1 MSAQEPHHG
10 RILEQLSQ
18 SNNPTSQIEQL
29 RKIKNALIG
38 HELRKREYIRGGV
51 LPVIADLLC
60 NNQVLPEHQERLHI
74 ECANIVCIL
83 AHEGPA
89 FVSPILHSKAH
100 SVFLSRLSDLPSIR
114 ESLALLRC
122 LNAIADGLPPRE
134 PGQWLQDAHFA
145 DLLYMSSNTA
155 WIISNVRDASSPLAS
170 QQVCDKTI
178 ALLCKTCSTT
188 YHKRLL
194 VDSGFLSALAERM
207 ASFVVA
213 GGLVSPSLELLDF
226 PSTVASS
233 LPASAPTS
241 AHLSPTLEAIILLI
255 EGSKERAEAF
265 INDSAITCV
274 LPKPRSDFSPATMRQ
289 STWASNAMPSAI
301 SRLGSFAALDGLL
314 PHVPP
319 KEKCSSPSNL
329 NFPPLGSGGF
339 IPRRRTSFQPTMAP
353 IPNTAFSSECSDSRY
368 CSTLIPYL
376 ILLAR
381 EPRARRRLLASK
393 LLVHLH
399 DLELVPKGRSKS
411 LGALLI
417 PVLIRL
423 LDHQQGPRP
432 GSSIPDDSC
441 LCNGMHYS
449 KAVPE
454 VLAMLIMDDADMQ
467 KMAVE
472 TKAIVKLSVGLKGTF
487 DVSDGRKAMPWRPR
501 KINDEHNLVVTPER
515 LLGSGGPSQTMR
527 HEMAY
532 REGTLQALAAIA
544 PFNDD
549 YRKQICDQGALTQIM
564 LAMKPFHSNVPN
576 AGTQIESA
584 GNSAATILA
593 ACNAVRALTRSVTAL
608 RTKLVD
614 AEVAKAVIDL
624 MNSPDPEVRIAATK
638 VLANLAMDFSPMKE
652 SVGESSVVKK
662 LCEQAHSA
670 NARLRL
676 ESIWALKQLA
686 VNASNKLK
694 REIINELGSSWL
706 KLLIRTDPCDIPAG
720 EVIGLVDKEY
730 PPRGDNEGAAPSED
744 IVMSEES
751 DGETPISF
759 AEAPAP
765 SSREAE
771 DDFNRHTPEA
781 DLAIQ
786 EQVLDLIRNL
796 FCGENSSDVVDYVI
810 GEMGRDDFFKIMKA
824 RIEPRRSF
832 GSTRKDNQEK
842 SAPGGLIAKVLYII
856 VHVAAASQQW
866 RVWVAGENALLR
878 MILTFTTHAERE
890 IRVQTCWLAI
900 NLMFEDDI
908 NDRSACRRRAQELQ
922 KAGFRKEM
930 QRLEQDSD
938 LDVRERAKTAVHFFT
953 NLLDARR

>member
-10 RILEQLSQ
+10 YILEQLSQ

-38 HELRKREYIRGGV
+38 HELRKQEYIRAGV

-60 NNQVLPEHQERLHI
+60 NGRILPEHQERLYI
-74 ECANIVCIL
+74 ECANIVCVL

-89 FVSPILHSKAH
+89 FVSPILHSKAP
-100 SVFLSRLSDLPSIR
+100 SILLSRLSDLPSLR
-114 ESLALLRC
+114 ESLALVRC
-122 LNAIADGLPPRE
+122 LNAIADGLPPKE
-134 PGQWLQDAHFA
+134 PGQWLQDTHFA

-155 WIISNVRDASSPLAS
+155 WIISSVRDASSPLAS

-178 ALLCKTCSTT
+178 ALLCKTCATA
-188 YHKRLL
+188 YHKRFL
-194 VDSGFLSALAERM
+194 VDSGFLSVLAERL
-207 ASFVVA
+207 ASFVVS

-226 PSTVASS
+226 PSTVAS
-233 LPASAPTS
+233 LPTPAPTS
-241 AHLSPTLEAIILLI
+241 AHLSPTLEAIILLT
-255 EGSKERAEAF
+255 EGSKERARAF
-265 INDSAITCV
+265 INDPAIICV
-274 LPKPRSDFSPATMRQ
+274 LSKPRSDFSPTTMRQ
-289 STWASNAMPSAI
+289 STWAGNAMPSAI
-301 SRLGSFAALDGLL
+301 SRIGSFAALDGLL
-314 PHVPP
+314 PHLPP
-319 KEKCSSPSNL
+319 KEKSSSPSNL

-353 IPNTAFSSECSDSRY
+353 IPNTALHSETSDSRD
-368 CSTLIPYL
+368 SSMLIPYL

-381 EPRARRRLLASK
+381 EPRGRRRLLASK

-399 DLELVPKGRSKS
+399 DLELVPKARSTS

-417 PVLIRL
+417 PVLVRL
-423 LDHQQGPRP
+423 LDHQQGPRLGNSVP
-432 GSSIPDDSC
+432 GDSY

-467 KMAVE
+467 KMTVE

-487 DVSDGRKAMPWRPR
+487 DMSGGRKAMPWRPR
-501 KINDEHNLVVTPER
+501 KSNNEQNLVVTPER

-564 LAMKPFHSNVPN
+564 LAMKPFHSDAPN
-576 AGTQIESA
+576 AGAQVESA

-652 SVGESSVVKK
+652 SVGESFVVKK

-706 KLLIRTDPCDIPAG
+706 KLLIRTDPYDIPAG

-730 PPRGDNEGAAPSED
+730 PPRSDDEGAPLSED
-744 IVMSEES
+744 VVMSEES
-751 DGETPISF
+751 DGETPIPF
-759 AEAPAP
+759 AEALAP
-765 SSREAE
+765 SPREAE
-771 DDFNRHTPEA
+771 DDFNKHTPEA

-796 FCGENSSDVVDYVI
+796 FCGENSSDVVDYVV

-832 GSTRKDNQEK
+832 GTTRKDNQER
-842 SAPGGLIAKVLYII
+842 SAPSGLIAKVLYII

-866 RVWVAGENALLR
+866 RVSVAGETALLR
-878 MILTFTTHAERE
+878 IILTFTTHAERE

-900 NLMFEDDI
+900 NLMFEDDV

-922 KAGFRKEM
+922 KVGFRKEM

-953 NLLDARR
+953 NLLDTR

>member
-1 MSAQEPHHG
+1 M
-10 RILEQLSQ
+10 I
-18 SNNPTSQIEQL
+18 T
-29 RKIKNALIG
+29 
-38 HELRKREYIRGGV
+38 
-51 LPVIADLLC
+51 DLLRDG
-60 NNQVLPEHQERLHI
+60 QVLPEHRERLYI
-74 ECANIVCIL
+74 ECADIVCIL

-89 FVSPILHSKAH
+89 FVSPVLHSKAP
-100 SVFLSRLSDLPSIR
+100 SVLMSRLSESPTPR
-114 ESLALLRC
+114 ESLTLLRC

-134 PGQWLQDAHFA
+134 PGQWLQDTHFA
-145 DLLYMSSNTA
+145 DLLYMSSN
-155 WIISNVRDASSPLAS
+155 ISWMLSSVRDVSSPLAS
-170 QQVCDKTI
+170 QQICDKTL

-194 VDSGFLSALAERM
+194 VDAGLLSVLAHRL

-226 PSTVASS
+226 PLTVASS
-233 LPASAPTS
+233 LPAPAPTS
-241 AHLSPTLEAIILLI
+241 AHLSPTLEAIVLLI
-255 EGSKERAEAF
+255 EGSKMRAEAF

-274 LPKPRSDFSPATMRQ
+274 LPRPRSDSSPAAMRH
-289 STWASNAMPSAI
+289 STWTGSATPNTI
-301 SRLGSFAALDGLL
+301 NRLGSFAALDDLL
-314 PHVPP
+314 PHLPP
-319 KEKCSSPSNL
+319 KEKSSSPSNL

-339 IPRRRTSFQPTMAP
+339 IPRRRTSFQPTMTP
-353 IPNTAFSSECSDSRY
+353 MPNTGFSSENSASRD

-381 EPRARRRLLASK
+381 EPRGRRRLLASK
-393 LLVHLH
+393 LLVNLH
-399 DLELVPKGRSKS
+399 DLDLVPKARSKS

-417 PVLIRL
+417 PVLVRL
-423 LDHQQGPRP
+423 LDPQQGPRP
-432 GSSIPDDSC
+432 GTSIPDDSC

-467 KMAVE
+467 KVAVE
-472 TKAIVKLSVGLKGTF
+472 TKAIVKLSVVLKGTF
-487 DVSDGRKAMPWRPR
+487 DISDGRKAVPWRPR
-501 KINDEHNLVVTPER
+501 RTTDEYNLVVTPER

-549 YRKQICDQGALTQIM
+549 YRKQICDQGALAQIM
-564 LAMKPFHSNVPN
+564 LAMKPFHSTVPDPG
-576 AGTQIESA
+576 AHIESA

-652 SVGESSVVKK
+652 SVGKSSVVKK

-706 KLLIRTDPCDIPAG
+706 KLVIRTDPYDIPAG

-730 PPRGDNEGAAPSED
+730 PPRGDYESIPLSED
-744 IVMSEES
+744 VVMSEES
-751 DGETPISF
+751 DRETPTLF
-759 AEAPAP
+759 AEAPAM
-765 SSREAE
+765 SLREAE
-771 DDFNRHTPEA
+771 NDFNKHTPEA

-810 GEMGRDDFFKIMKA
+810 GEMGRDDFFEIMKA
-824 RIEPRRSF
+824 RIEPKRSY
-832 GSTRKDNQEK
+832 GTTRKDNQEK
-842 SAPGGLIAKVLYII
+842 SAPSGLIAKVLYII
-856 VHVAAASQQW
+856 VHVAAASQPW
-866 RVWVAGENALLR
+866 RVWIAGETAMLR
-878 MILTFTTHAERE
+878 MILAFTTHTERE

-908 NDRSACRRRAQELQ
+908 NDRSACRSRAQELQ

-953 NLLDARR
+953 NLLDAR